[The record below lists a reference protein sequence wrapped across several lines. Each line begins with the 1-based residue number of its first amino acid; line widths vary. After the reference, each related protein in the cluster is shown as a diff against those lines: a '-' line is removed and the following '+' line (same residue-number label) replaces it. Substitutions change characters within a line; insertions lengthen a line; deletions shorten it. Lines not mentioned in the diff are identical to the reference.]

1 MNKYKVYL
9 EAVPYLIIEG
19 TNTNISENGY
29 LLIFNKSEVVASFNK
44 DKWIF
49 CVMQSE
55 TDTTKA
61 ITNSIQSA
69 ISAAGISR

>member
-44 DKWIF
+44 DKWIS
-49 CVMQSE
+49 CVLQSE
-55 TDTTKA
+55 TDATKA